1 MKKFAHFLLIL
12 FFSSCQILNKNKSVL
27 PSEKNDI
34 TIYANAHTGEGESK
48 SLSLKTKMILSK
60 DSFLIQTYPIMGLK
74 LGEIMIK
81 NDSIYINQTITN
93 TKQSIDMHNIDPAF
107 KLKIFMNLIMQSE
120 LKKDSVFYNNNYI
133 NSIFTDYKYVD
144 LLFLPSK
151 IIYWEKG
158 IRNKDAAFKKTV
170 YLDYK
175 SAKYTDRE

>member
-1 MKKFAHFLLIL
+1 MKKFAHIFFIL

-48 SLSLKTKMILSK
+48 SLTLKTKMILSK
-60 DSFLIQTYPIMGLK
+60 NSFLIQAYPIMGLK

-81 NDSIYINQTITN
+81 NDSVYINQTITK
-93 TKQSIDMHNIDPAF
+93 TQQSIDIHNIDPTF
-107 KLKIFMNLIMQSE
+107 KLKIFMNLIMQSQ

-133 NSIFTDYKYVD
+133 QSVFTDYKYVD

-151 IIYWEKG
+151 IIYWEKE
-158 IRNKDAAFKKTV
+158 IANKDEALKKTI

-175 SAKYTDRE
+175 SAKHSDR